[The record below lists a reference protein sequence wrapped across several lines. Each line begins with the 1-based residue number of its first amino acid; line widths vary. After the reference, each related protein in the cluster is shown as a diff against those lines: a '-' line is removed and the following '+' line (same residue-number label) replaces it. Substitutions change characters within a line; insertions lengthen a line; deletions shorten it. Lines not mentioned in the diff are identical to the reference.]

1 MGAVGKLRPQVT
13 PGRDVDGMAIG
24 EDLGLNETDGC
35 ACGAAHESLPE
46 LDARTIPHAIRHAS
60 IKGALGSLRSGEA
73 MVLVAPHDPKP
84 LLAQI
89 AEREGDL
96 IEVSYLEEGPEAWRL
111 KLTRRR

>member
-24 EDLGLNETDGC
+24 EDLGLDETDGC

-73 MVLVAPHDPKP
+73 MVLVAPHDPIP
-84 LLAQI
+84 LLQQV
-89 AEREGDL
+89 ETESPGTYTV
-96 IEVSYLEEGPEAWRL
+96 EYLTRGPEAWRL
-111 KLTRRR
+111 QFNRR

>member
-35 ACGAAHESLPE
+35 ACGAAHESL
-46 LDARTIPHAIRHAS
+46 HAIRHAS

-73 MVLVAPHDPKP
+73 MVLVAPHDPIP
-84 LLAQI
+84 LLQQV
-89 AEREGDL
+89 ETESPGTYTV
-96 IEVSYLEEGPEAWRL
+96 EYLTRGPEAWRL
-111 KLTRRR
+111 QFSRR